1 MYISAIAK
9 LTLSHPAN
17 ELLKV
22 GNRALTDQQQDSNPN
37 RYSKRG
43 DVAEIPAQY
52 RDRMATIVKT
62 PSGTWKARITG
73 SQVIIYLIADG
84 RRDMQSMFARRLL
97 SA

>member
-1 MYISAIAK
+1 
-9 LTLSHPAN
+9 
-17 ELLKV
+17 
-22 GNRALTDQQQDSNPN
+22 
-37 RYSKRG
+37 
-43 DVAEIPAQY
+43 
-52 RDRMATIVKT
+52 MATIVKT